1 MREAGF
7 AQIDS
12 TPDSASPTVLKKMGK
27 NFSLK
32 QLQQTAELTKK
43 HKMPTMWFFIFGG
56 PGESQATIDE
66 TFEFVD
72 NYIDRDD
79 MVHITEGLRIYP
91 STPLYNLALKEKLI
105 SKEQSLLRSMRYISS
120 ALPGTLEVRRQMGHV
135 IVGAGFV
142 MAPVSS

>member
-1 MREAGF
+1 VVFYLWR
-7 AQIDS
+7 
-12 TPDSASPTVLKKMGK
+12 
-27 NFSLK
+27 
-32 QLQQTAELTKK
+32 
-43 HKMPTMWFFIFGG
+43 

-105 SKEQSLLRSMRYISS
+105 SKEQSLLDPVFYVSPLLGENRLTQIIDDKIKIRPNCIRISETKPPPELM
-120 ALPGTLEVRRQMGHV
+120 AAAIKERKEKKLTEPMFRTLLRLKRNLML
-135 IVGAGFV
+135 
-142 MAPVSS
+142 